1 MVYTKICK
9 KSLIAVGLDCETEKL
24 SGDGPQ
30 GGMPPSGGPMGG
42 GGMSPGGGGMPPSGM
57 RPGGMGSRESM
68 GEMMKAYNQ
77 WAIFSTK

>member
-1 MVYTKICK
+1 M
-9 KSLIAVGLDCETEKL
+9 GLFCETEKL

-42 GGMSPGGGGMPPSGM
+42 CPMGGGGMSPGGGGMPPSGM
-57 RPGGMGSRESM
+57 RPGGMDSRESM
-68 GEMMKAYNQ
+68 GKMMKAYNQ